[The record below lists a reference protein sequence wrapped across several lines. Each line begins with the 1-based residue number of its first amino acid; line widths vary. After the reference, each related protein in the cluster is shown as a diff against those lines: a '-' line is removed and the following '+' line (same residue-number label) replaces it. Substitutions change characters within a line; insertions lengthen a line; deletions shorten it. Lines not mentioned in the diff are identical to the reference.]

1 MFIQEANA
9 IASYHFNAAFCQLW
23 DSIVMPSV
31 RFQRDSSRAPFL
43 NWSAI
48 LASSETAAKKVK
60 IWWWRRLR
68 ENTNSTSSSFAHLAW
83 CILEMYTAISI
94 VAAFNWSLPKKNIQN
109 FKFSILVMYSWDVI
123 KHKLSLHFPQ
133 NPVRWAISLC
143 VQTNGYVIKGNEA
156 AVAGLL
162 QDFEETPFSFSVTTW
177 RQKRSSRE
185 FHRDWQHNV
194 TFFHACWLSA
204 QATRHFFSC
213 VF

>member
-109 FKFSILVMYSWDVI
+109 FKFSIQPLNTGNVFMGRYQAQAFT
-123 KHKLSLHFPQ
+123 SLPSKSRQ
-133 NPVRWAISLC
+133 VSNITLCSNQRLCYKRKWGRSRWF
-143 VQTNGYVIKGNEA
+143 
-156 AVAGLL
+156 VAGLWRNPLFVLSHDLASETVISWIL
-162 QDFEETPFSFSVTTW
+162 Q
-177 RQKRSSRE
+177 RL
-185 FHRDWQHNV
+185 
-194 TFFHACWLSA
+194 AA
-204 QATRHFFSC
+204 
-213 VF
+213 